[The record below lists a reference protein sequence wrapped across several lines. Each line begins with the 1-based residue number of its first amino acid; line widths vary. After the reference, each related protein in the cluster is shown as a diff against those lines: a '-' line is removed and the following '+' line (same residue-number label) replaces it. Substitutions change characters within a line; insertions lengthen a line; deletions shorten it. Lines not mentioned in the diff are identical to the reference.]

1 MYKIYEA
8 QLHEATFS
16 QSDSQKL
23 SYLSSVMRS
32 LLQSLAL
39 STFEIALRMTPAK
52 DDNTVIRGLLD
63 RFAQPADGLPLEALD
78 VLIPIVRSNVAK
90 TYMVGWFEKSAHSDH
105 PIVSQLL
112 EWIEFRNRKPAHGVL
127 DAKTTAHWADR
138 LDKLIRC
145 VLTAFS
151 SALPKVQHDGTPTLD
166 VAGSPLPLSTLLVVS
181 GHAIVISKVVS
192 RKGIWKIHGQLLSWT
207 DAREITLD
215 LGSANIFAVDDTPVE
230 KFRLAELTVS
240 EKSTSIFHN
249 VPVRQTDT
257 FVGRKKELDKLEK
270 WIEDVVDSRMCLVHG
285 DGGFGKT
292 TLALQFFNNLI
303 EGKLADS
310 VTLPSVICFYTAKKT
325 RWTDD
330 GLVHFKGISDAMED
344 GVRELLYL
352 FYPVLGKE
360 WYKASGDALID
371 KIEGE
376 FVRQGFSRN
385 DVLLIIDNTETLATS
400 QLDAEEL
407 GDFLTMVGKKLGRV
421 VITSRRRELL
431 NATPISVSSL
441 SEDEALLLVQ
451 RLGSEYKAQAILQ
464 AGEPR
469 LRAACKQ
476 LMYKPLLIDTLVR
489 YIARSSTGLQNG
501 LDQILKKTNDQLL
514 EFLYED
520 AWVRMNELVREVFMV
535 LVSLASPIN
544 GKCIGDACTEV
555 GVQHTEFQGSLD
567 ETYFASV
574 IDHGET
580 YDLEIVDL
588 AKEFFRQKK
597 HRAPEAT
604 RERLDNIAF
613 MVDKLETDRR
623 KIEMQY
629 KQDRVADGFR
639 SEFAKAAKIAGMK
652 HDYKTAGENFELA
665 LLDEPFNASLRERYA
680 SFLFRT
686 LNRSQVARDHA
697 LEATRLDPQNGD
709 AWLTFGLIEYKLR
722 NLIGGDEAVDKA
734 AQNGKSESL
743 CLLQKAIARYHHV
756 RREPYSKA
764 AMRMLKEAETMIERG
779 IRLADP
785 KDFYYRKNVQT
796 SDKYLGL
803 IQSLISQINRRTITS
818 ENAPT

>member
-1 MYKIYEA
+1 VYKIYET
-8 QLHEATFS
+8 QLHEASFN

-39 STFEIALRMTPAK
+39 SAFEITLRMTPAK

-63 RFAQPADGLPLEALD
+63 RFGQPTDGLPLEALD
-78 VLIPIVRSNVAK
+78 IIIPIVRSNVAK
-90 TYMVGWFEKSAHSDH
+90 NYMMGWFEKSTHSD
-105 PIVSQLL
+105 PIVGQLL

-138 LDKLIRC
+138 LHKLIQC
-145 VLTAFS
+145 VLSAFE
-151 SALPKVQHDGTPTLD
+151 SALPKVQHDGIPTLD
-166 VAGSPLPLSTLLVVS
+166 VAGSPVPLSTPLVIS
-181 GHAIVISKVVS
+181 GHAVVISKVVS
-192 RKGIWKIHGQLLSWT
+192 RKGIWKLHGQLLSWT
-207 DAREITLD
+207 D
-215 LGSANIFAVDDTPVE
+215 
-230 KFRLAELTVS
+230 
-240 EKSTSIFHN
+240 
-249 VPVRQTDT
+249 
-257 FVGRKKELDKLEK
+257 
-270 WIEDVVDSRMCLVHG
+270 
-285 DGGFGKT
+285 
-292 TLALQFFNNLI
+292 ALQFFNNLI
-303 EGKLADS
+303 EGRLADL
-310 VTLPSVICFYTAKKT
+310 VVLPSVICFYTAKKT

-360 WYKASGDALID
+360 WYRVSGDALID

-376 FVRQGFSRN
+376 FVRQGFNRN
-385 DVLLIIDNTETLATS
+385 DILLIIDNTETLATS

-407 GDFLTMVGKKLGRV
+407 GDFLTTVGKKLGRV

-431 NATPISVSSL
+431 NATPIAVSSL
-441 SEDEALLLVQ
+441 SEDEAILLVR
-451 RLGSEYKAQAILQ
+451 RLGSDYNAQAILQ
-464 AGEPR
+464 AGESR

-476 LMYKPLLIDTLVR
+476 LMYKPLLLDTLVR

-520 AWVRMNELVREVFMV
+520 AWARMNELVREVFMV

-597 HRAPEAT
+597 HRAPDAT
-604 RERLDNIAF
+604 RERLDNTAF
-613 MVDKLETDRR
+613 MVDKLETDRH

-639 SEFAKAAKIAGMK
+639 SEFAKAVKISNWHYLMSLLMRRCVNGMR
-652 HDYKTAGENFELA
+652 L
-665 LLDEPFNASLRERYA
+665 
-680 SFLFRT
+680 SFLE
-686 LNRSQVARDHA
+686 H
-697 LEATRLDPQNGD
+697 
-709 AWLTFGLIEYKLR
+709 
-722 NLIGGDEAVDKA
+722 
-734 AQNGKSESL
+734 
-743 CLLQKAIARYHHV
+743 
-756 RREPYSKA
+756 
-764 AMRMLKEAETMIERG
+764 
-779 IRLADP
+779 
-785 KDFYYRKNVQT
+785 
-796 SDKYLGL
+796 
-803 IQSLISQINRRTITS
+803 
-818 ENAPT
+818 